1 MIANNEDLE
10 ALLRRLNKTF
20 ALAAQGVY
28 LVPVGAGQPPAAL
41 SIQPPVLV
49 LQVQVGQLPQGNANA
64 LVSYLK
70 RLLELNADGL
80 LHAAFALESEAIV
93 LSAALE
99 IESLDANELE
109 AVLADMDV
117 ALSQLVPELKQLSK
131 SLGLA

>member
-20 ALAAQGVY
+20 ALAGDGVY
-28 LVPVGAGQPPAAL
+28 LVPVGADQPPVAL

-49 LQVQVGQLPQGNANA
+49 LQVQVGQLPSGDAQG
-64 LVSYLK
+64 LVSFLK
-70 RLLELNADGL
+70 RLLEINAGGL
-80 LHAAFALESEAIV
+80 LHAAFALDSDAIV

-109 AVLADMDV
+109 AVLADIDV
-117 ALSQLVPELKQLSK
+117 ALSEHVPQLKQLSK
-131 SLGLA
+131 RLGLT

>member
-20 ALAAQGVY
+20 ALAGDGVY
-28 LVPVGAGQPPAAL
+28 LVPVGSGQPPAAL

-49 LQVQVGQLPQGNANA
+49 LQAQVGQLPRGNAQS
-64 LVSYLK
+64 LVTFLK
-70 RLLELNADGL
+70 RLLEINAGGL
-80 LHAAFALESEAIV
+80 LHAAFALENDAIV
-93 LSAALE
+93 LSSALE

-109 AVLADMDV
+109 AVLADIDV
-117 ALSQLVPELKQLSK
+117 ALSQHVPELKELSK

>member
-20 ALAAQGVY
+20 ALAAPGVY

-49 LQVQVGQLPQGNANA
+49 LQVQVGQLPRGNADE
-64 LVSYLK
+64 LVSFLK
-70 RLLELNADGL
+70 RLLEINADGL
-80 LHAAFALESEAIV
+80 LHAAFALESDAIV

-117 ALSQLVPELKQLSK
+117 ALSQHVPELKQLSK

>member
-20 ALAAQGVY
+20 ALAGRGVY
-28 LVPVGAGQPPAAL
+28 LVPVGPGQPPAAL

-49 LQVQVGQLPQGNANA
+49 LQVQVGQLPRGNADK
-64 LVSYLK
+64 LVSLLK
-70 RLLELNADGL
+70 RLLELNAEGL
-80 LHAAFALESEAIV
+80 LHAAFALEGDAIV

-117 ALSQLVPELKQLSK
+117 ALSEHVPALRELSK
-131 SLGLA
+131 SLGLV

>member
-49 LQVQVGQLPQGNANA
+49 LQVQVGQLPRGNANE
-64 LVSYLK
+64 LVSFLK
-70 RLLELNADGL
+70 RLLEINANGL
-80 LHAAFALESEAIV
+80 LHAAFALESDTIV

-117 ALSQLVPELKQLSK
+117 ALSQHVPELKQLSK

>member
-20 ALAAQGVY
+20 ALAGQGIY

-49 LQVQVGQLPQGNANA
+49 LQVQVGQLPRGNADK

-70 RLLELNADGL
+70 RLLELNTDGL
-80 LHAAFALESEAIV
+80 LHAAFALEADTIV
-93 LSAALE
+93 LTSALE

-109 AVLADMDV
+109 AVLADVDV
-117 ALSQLVPELKQLSK
+117 ALSQHVPALKQLSK

>member
-20 ALAAQGVY
+20 ALAEQGIY

-49 LQVQVGQLPQGNANA
+49 LQVQVGQLPRGNADK

-80 LHAAFALESEAIV
+80 LHAAFALESDTIV

-117 ALSQLVPELKQLSK
+117 ALSQHVPALKQLSK

>member
-20 ALAAQGVY
+20 ALAEQGIY

-49 LQVQVGQLPQGNANA
+49 LQVQVGQLPRGNADK
-64 LVSYLK
+64 LVTFLK
-70 RLLELNADGL
+70 RLLQINADGL
-80 LHAAFALESEAIV
+80 LHAAFALDSDTIV
-93 LSAALE
+93 LTSALE

-109 AVLADMDV
+109 AVLAEMDV
-117 ALSQLVPELKQLSK
+117 ALSQHVPELKQLSK

>member
-10 ALLRRLNKTF
+10 ALLRQLNKTF
-20 ALAAQGVY
+20 SLAGQGIY

-49 LQVQVGQLPQGNANA
+49 LQVQVGQLPRGNADQ

-70 RLLELNADGL
+70 RLLQINADGL
-80 LHAAFALESEAIV
+80 LHAAFALDSDTIV

-109 AVLADMDV
+109 AVLSDMDV
-117 ALSQLVPELKQLSK
+117 ALSQHVPELKQLSK